1 MIEIKLKINFI
12 CSRILSCNPIIK
24 YLRYLLIFCDMTVE
38 VGAWSLLF
46 SNSYSFVKFCKCFMN
61 ERESKYDD
69 KLDKL
74 RLITFKTTLAFVIT
88 EILTYI

>member
-1 MIEIKLKINFI
+1 
-12 CSRILSCNPIIK
+12 
-24 YLRYLLIFCDMTVE
+24 
-38 VGAWSLLF
+38 
-46 SNSYSFVKFCKCFMN
+46 MN